1 MRRIAGIATATALAL
16 ALCSGVVR
24 AASFLPVRAASV
36 DLSAQVMMQLF
47 GETSDARAS
56 FAAASGDRGEES
68 FMRGLA
74 LRIDSAYAAVAFAPD
89 PFAQSYEQAP
99 VALAAMQRR
108 LLQNMPRFVPSSLT
122 LHAQA
127 RPTAEVAVPER
138 DSAYAER
145 VPQAR
150 SLAVISSNAGP
161 VSFSPAHDAESI
173 AGNLR
178 VGPVQFRG
186 GIGGSSSQAPQVQLN
201 ENDANAAADFAIR
214 AGNRD
219 VNLNLSSTF
228 QQVTRNDANAFSAP
242 VLNSSWQLPGSDAPF
257 AIPSYANVNRVYVG
271 ANVAVPVR
279 SNLTLNLN
287 YGAQRFYGGY
297 GLPGATNLDTTGN
310 TYGGGLTFAIPH
322 SSGLLSI
329 SATQYHYQDNVLQ
342 SNATTQTNANVNFT
356 VKF

>member
-1 MRRIAGIATATALAL
+1 
-16 ALCSGVVR
+16 
-24 AASFLPVRAASV
+24 
-36 DLSAQVMMQLF
+36 MMQLF

-56 FAAASGDRGEES
+56 FAAANGDRGEES

-89 PFAQSYEQAP
+89 PFARSYEQAP
-99 VALAAMQRR
+99 VALAAMERR
-108 LLQNMPRFVPSSLT
+108 LLQNMPHFVPSAVT
-122 LHAQA
+122 LHAGA
-127 RPTAEVAVPER
+127 RPTADAAAPKL
-138 DSAYAER
+138 DAPYAAGL
-145 VPQAR
+145 PQAR

-161 VSFSPAHDAESI
+161 VSFAPAHQTAPI
-173 AGNLR
+173 GGNVR
-178 VGPVQFRG
+178 VGPVRFQG
-186 GIGGSSSQAPQVQLN
+186 GIGGSSSQAPQVRLN
-201 ENDANAAADFAIR
+201 ESDADAGANFAIR
-214 AGNRD
+214 AGNRN
-219 VNLNLSSTF
+219 VNVNLSSIF

-279 SNLTLNLN
+279 NNLTLSLN

-329 SATQYHYQDNVLQ
+329 SATQYRYQDNVLQ
-342 SNATTQTNANVNFT
+342 TNATTQTNANVNFT